1 MKPDTFI
8 KLQVSITA
16 KVTLFLQF
24 LVLFLLPFGRL
35 SELPVL
41 ILAVMGLAVVIQHK
55 DQLLQSQTIKTYS
68 ICFLLYFILMAAAS
82 VDSFWIDKSWLVT
95 MGAWRFY
102 FAGLAVLWHWPK
114 GNQQFHQGMM
124 VAVTL
129 LLLFWVLD
137 ALYQYGVGHD
147 VFGIES
153 YQGRLSGVFG
163 MNVKLGPVLA
173 LLLPF
178 ALVCLKAQP
187 VWMRWSAVVL
197 ILLVIVLSGTRSA
210 WLMAGFIMLIYG
222 WMQGKGKRMMWFLKS
237 LILLLV
243 ASVVLWHVS
252 DDFQQRVNRSAAVFQ
267 GDTAGIDYALADRL
281 PIWHAAWEMF
291 KSHPVNGVGPRAF
304 RKAYPEYAASDDVW
318 LAQNTQGLHAHHWV
332 LELMA
337 ETGLLGM
344 LLFSVLAY
352 NLIHMVVLQRN
363 DALLWAPVVAL
374 LAAFLPVVSLY
385 SIFSSFWSLC
395 LWWVLMMLF
404 VVVRDD

>member
-1 MKPDTFI
+1 MKSDAIVKHRVTT
-8 KLQVSITA
+8 TA
-16 KVTLFLQF
+16 KVMLLLYF
-24 LVLFLLPFGRL
+24 LVLLLLPFGRL

-41 ILAVMGLAVVIQHK
+41 ILAVMGLVVVIQHK
-55 DQLLQSQTIKTYS
+55 DQLLQSKTIKTYS
-68 ICFLLYFILMAAAS
+68 LCFLLYFLLMGAAS
-82 VDSFWIDKSWLVT
+82 VDSFWPDKSWLVT

-102 FAGLAVLWHWPK
+102 FAGLAVLWHWPTT
-114 GNQQFHQGMM
+114 NQQVHQGMM

-178 ALVCLKAQP
+178 ALFCLKAQP
-187 VWMRWSAVVL
+187 VWMRCSAVVL

-210 WLMAGFIMLIYG
+210 WLMAGFVMLIYG
-222 WMQGKGKRMMWFLKS
+222 WMQGKGKRLLWFLRS
-237 LILLLV
+237 LLLLLV
-243 ASVVLWHVS
+243 AAVLLWQFS
-252 DDFQQRVNRSAAVFQ
+252 PEFQQRVNRSAAVFQ

-304 RKAYPEYAASDDVW
+304 RKAYPEYAASDDIW
-318 LAQNTQGLHAHHWV
+318 MAQNTQGLHAHHWI

-337 ETGLLGM
+337 ETGMLGV
-344 LLFSVLAY
+344 LLFSILAY
-352 NLIHMVVLQRN
+352 HLFQMMVLQRN
-363 DALLWAPVVAL
+363 NTLLWAPVVAI

-404 VVVRDD
+404 VAVRNE